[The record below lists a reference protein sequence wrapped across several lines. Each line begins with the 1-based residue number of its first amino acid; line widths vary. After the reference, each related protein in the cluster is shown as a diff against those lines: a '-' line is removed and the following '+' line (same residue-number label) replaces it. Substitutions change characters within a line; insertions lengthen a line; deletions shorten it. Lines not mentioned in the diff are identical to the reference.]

1 MEMVMFDVIDTA
13 DEELMKKM
21 IYDHLNFTGSD
32 VASELLKNWEESVK
46 KFVKVMPVEYKAV
59 LEKRKL
65 ANVPIGQLANVVVR

>member
-32 VASELLKNWEESVK
+32 VAADVLKNWEANMK
-46 KFVKVMPVEYKAV
+46 HFVKVMPVEYKAV
-59 LEKRKL
+59 LERKKAKL
-65 ANVPIGQLANVVVR
+65 EQTKITVRQ